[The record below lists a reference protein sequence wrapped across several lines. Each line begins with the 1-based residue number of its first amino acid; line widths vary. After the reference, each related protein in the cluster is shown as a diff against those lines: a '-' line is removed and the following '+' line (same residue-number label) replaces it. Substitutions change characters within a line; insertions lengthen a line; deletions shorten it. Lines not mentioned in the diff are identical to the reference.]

1 MVNLSIRTKRDALLI
16 FKKDYGEYYMEMK
29 EMQKAVDEYIGQYKT
44 GYFSPLALMAR
55 ITEEV
60 GELAR
65 EINHYHG
72 EKQKKDSEEEKEISE
87 ELADTL
93 FVLICMANALDIDL
107 TEAFQQTMDKFNTRD
122 KYRFERIDGEKSE

>member
-1 MVNLSIRTKRDALLI
+1 MQTMVDNYISQ
-16 FKKDYGEYYMEMK
+16 FK
-29 EMQKAVDEYIGQYKT
+29 V

-55 ITEEV
+55 MTEEV

-72 EKQKKDSEEEKEISE
+72 EKQKKSSEEDREISE

-93 FVLICMANALDIDL
+93 FIVICMANSLDIDL
-107 TEAFQQTMDKFNTRD
+107 TEAFQQTMDKFQERD
-122 KYRFERIDGEKSE
+122 KYRFERVDEETSE